1 MKIEHLIS
9 ALKEAATTEPE
20 ETPPEPEA
28 PAADNS
34 EPAPAADNTVPFPKQ
49 ETPPEGNAE
58 PTPAADQTQ
67 APPAAQ
73 STDAS
78 KTLGAKPT
86 TGDTT
91 LDQPLEPAAP
101 AAPKKTFGQRV
112 GGFAKGVGAAVGGVA
127 GMGRAFKKGY
137 NTGAYVV
144 GGPGTKAPGA
154 GRIAALSN
162 IRGKQG
168 SGVSGNAAG
177 GGRGGSAGGGSAG
190 GGSAGGNEIAQLR
203 QQLANIN
210 QRITRA
216 GLESKQVVATPL
228 TESVDKTVI
237 DAEFDV
243 VAQLKQSLQ
252 RIAYK
257 S

>member
-9 ALKEAATTEPE
+9 ALKEAATTGLVDKDGNPISS
-20 ETPPEPEA
+20 
-28 PAADNS
+28 AAS

-86 TGDTT
+86 TGDPT
-91 LDQPLEPAAP
+91 LDQPLEPPAP

-177 GGRGGSAGGGSAG
+177 G
-190 GGSAGGNEIAQLR
+190 SAGGNEIAQLR

-210 QRITRA
+210 QRMTRA

>member
-9 ALKEAATTEPE
+9 ALREAAPTGLVDKDGNPIS
-20 ETPPEPEA
+20 
-28 PAADNS
+28 S
-34 EPAPAADNTVPFPKQ
+34 EPAPATDNTVPFPKQ
-49 ETPPEGNAE
+49 ETPPAGSAE
-58 PTPAADQTQ
+58 PAADQNQT
-67 APPAAQ
+67 PPAAPA
-73 STDAS
+73 TDAS

-86 TGDTT
+86 TGDPT

-177 GGRGGSAGGGSAG
+177 G
-190 GGSAGGNEIAQLR
+190 SAGGNEIAQLR

-210 QRITRA
+210 QRMTRA